1 MQQVVKYFK
10 LGDHAHSF
18 YSPLSGLKVVK
29 NQVVCIEAIRVRDD
43 PKVRSARTGGHLIE
57 VTEQEYKSCEEPYR
71 KDLCNERVSDTLLAS
86 PPAVAPEDDDEED
99 DDEDDDDE
107 DDDDD
112 KKAPPKKTVPN
123 SNFKR
128 K

>member
-71 KDLCNERVSDTLLAS
+71 KDLCNERVSDALLSA
-86 PPAVAPEDDDEED
+86 PAVAPVGEEDD

-107 DDDDD
+107 DDDDEDD
-112 KKAPPKKTVPN
+112 KKSPTKKAVPS